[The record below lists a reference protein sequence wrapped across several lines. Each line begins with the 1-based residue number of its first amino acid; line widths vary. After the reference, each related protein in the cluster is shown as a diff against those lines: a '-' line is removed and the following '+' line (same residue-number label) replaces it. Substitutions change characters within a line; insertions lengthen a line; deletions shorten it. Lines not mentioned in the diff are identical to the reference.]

1 MSTTTFVE
9 ATSAD
14 PFIRDLH
21 RKAVRLLNDSS
32 LDRRKREFHM
42 RRLQSILIE
51 HLAKQDAKADR
62 LLAKKASREQ
72 VSRDNRKQG
81 VADPSQV
88 AARRREFGGK
98 ATEQAT
104 EQVGAGGLPEPV
116 MDGSMEVVV
125 TANAANDSQVPGRN
139 RPVLTLKRA

>member
-1 MSTTTFVE
+1 MSATTFVE

-32 LDRRKREFHM
+32 LGRRKREFHM

-51 HLAKQDAKADR
+51 HQAKQDAKADR
-62 LLAKKASREQ
+62 LLAKEASREQ
-72 VSRDNRKQG
+72 VSRENRNQG

-88 AARRREFGGK
+88 AARRKEFGVK
-98 ATEQAT
+98 EREQA
-104 EQVGAGGLPEPV
+104 GAGGLPEPV
-116 MDGSMEVVV
+116 TDGGLEVVV
-125 TANAANDSQVPGRN
+125 EENAANDSQVPGRN

>member
-1 MSTTTFVE
+1 MSDTTFVE

-21 RKAVRLLNDSS
+21 RKAVRLLNDPS

-51 HLAKQDAKADR
+51 HQGKQDAKVAR

-72 VSRDNRKQG
+72 VSRTNRNQR

-88 AARRREFGGK
+88 VARRREFGVPAKEQGE
-98 ATEQAT
+98 ATAQAIP
-104 EQVGAGGLPEPV
+104 A
-116 MDGSMEVVV
+116 VV
-125 TANAANDSQVPGRN
+125 AANDIQVSGRN
-139 RPVLTLKRA
+139 RLVLTLKRA